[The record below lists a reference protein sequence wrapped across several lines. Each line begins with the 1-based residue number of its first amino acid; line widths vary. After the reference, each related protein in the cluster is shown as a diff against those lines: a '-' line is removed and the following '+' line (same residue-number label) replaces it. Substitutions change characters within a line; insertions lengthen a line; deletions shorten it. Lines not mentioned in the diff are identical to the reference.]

1 MPGKNKFKTPNPNS
15 KKDVAKATLPPQLS
29 PPSNK
34 TGRSSKRVGF
44 AMDQSTEDPSAR
56 RRKAS
61 KQSWTDGDKAPQF
74 APSPLPTTNMPPP
87 PVPHCAPAVI
97 SPAETPVLSP
107 ALAHLTEKYDVKA
120 MRIVSSSKI
129 EEKATRLL
137 NELWND
143 FDLLSRACKPA
154 IVALSAKERS
164 NQKLISVIEIA
175 KRALT
180 ERGLRCFQYNRLL
193 PKVVELKE
201 KEPDTTELARKP
213 KGVTPAEWA
222 AQRAR
227 TGNRPDVAMD
237 DDDEEEEAFETLG
250 ATHRTSNPSAGAAR
264 KKLRAVPVLTIY
276 MSRVPVRDLKDEYGR
291 TSTS

>member
-15 KKDVAKATLPPQLS
+15 KKDVTKAALPPQLS
-29 PPSNK
+29 PPSNQ

-44 AMDQSTEDPSAR
+44 AMDESTEDPSAR

-61 KQSWTDGDKAPQF
+61 KQSWTDGDEAPQF
-74 APSPLPTTNMPPP
+74 ATPPLPTTSMPPP
-87 PVPHCAPAVI
+87 PVPLSAPTVP
-97 SPAETPVLSP
+97 SPTEAPVLSP
-107 ALAHLTEKYDVKA
+107 ALAHLTGKYDFKA

-137 NELWND
+137 DELWND

-201 KEPDTTELARKP
+201 KELNTTELARKP

-222 AQRAR
+222 AQRAQQAR
-227 TGNRPDVAMD
+227 TGTRPDVAMGD
-237 DDDEEEEAFETLG
+237 DDEEEEEAFETLG
-250 ATHRTSNPSAGAAR
+250 ATHRTSQTSAADAR
-264 KKLRAVPVLTIY
+264 TKIRAVPVLTIY
-276 MSRVPVRDLKDEYGR
+276 MSRVPVRDLKDEYG
-291 TSTS
+291 